1 MMNGENGRTI
11 LLVEDEAILAMTG
24 KNSLEKY
31 GYEVITVG
39 TGEKAVETVRTT
51 AHISLILMDIDLGKG
66 IDGTEAASIILKDHD
81 IPVVFLSSHS
91 EREIVAK
98 TEKITSYGYVLKNSS
113 ITVLDASIKMAFKLF
128 EASRKISLSE
138 LKQKTML
145 SNISDVIGII
155 GADGFIAYKSQNI
168 EKWFGWKPEELI
180 GTDAWLTVHPDDLE
194 RIQGVFYNLLET
206 ENSYSEVEYRYKLKD
221 GSYKPIQLTAV
232 NLVNDPVIHG
242 VLINYHDISERK
254 QVELDLREK
263 NEALLAANKAQISEK
278 IFNEGIL
285 ECLPGYL
292 YVYDDQGNLVRW
304 NKKHETMTGF
314 TGEELARKNMSDW
327 FEGEDAVRV
336 AAAVERVFRTGYGE
350 VEAELLIKG
359 GKKLLIHS
367 NGVKL
372 TIDGKAYFVGVGI
385 DITERK
391 RSEDKI
397 REINTLLR
405 IAGKTAKLGGWSLI
419 LESKQV
425 LWSDEVAAIHE
436 LPAGFSPLIENAIS
450 YYAPEWRDVI
460 IERFNDCASKGIPYD
475 EKMEIVTA
483 GGKRVWV
490 RTIGE
495 AVRNDEGKIVKVQG
509 AFQDITDQKRTED
522 ELQNKNEAYS
532 ALNEELRASVE
543 ELQASNEE
551 LQYSY
556 AAIRQGE
563 ERYSALLAN
572 LEVGVV
578 VHAADTSIIMNNARA
593 SELLGLSEDQ
603 LRGKTS
609 IDPAWHFVSVDET
622 PLPLSDY
629 PVNRIVS
636 GKKPVKGQVMGIYR
650 GRDPSIIWMS
660 VNAFPVFDRE
670 GAIAEILVSFMD
682 ISEQKLAEEK
692 NRALLAEKELI
703 LKEVNHRVKNNMS
716 SMKGLLRLQADQTD
730 DAATAAALEDAA
742 TRMESME
749 ILYTQLYQN
758 TSFSELSVK
767 AYLSPLVD
775 AVVANYPQGSSVAVE
790 KHIDDIILDAKRLQP
805 LGVIVNELLTNTM
818 KYAFAD
824 KRTGIITVSAALSA
838 GRIIITLQD
847 NGIGIPESV
856 SFENSTGFGLMLV
869 KALAA
874 QLKGSIRIE
883 RTGGTRVVLE
893 FDR

>member
-51 AHISLILMDIDLGKG
+51 AHISLILMDIDLGTG

-155 GADGFIAYKSQNI
+155 GADGFIAYKSPNI

-206 ENSYSEVEYRYKLKD
+206 ENSYSEVECRYKHKD

-263 NEALLAANKAQISEK
+263 NEALLASNKAQISEK

-336 AAAVERVFRTGYGE
+336 AAAVETVFRTGYGE
-350 VEAELLIKG
+350 VEANLLIKG

-372 TIDGKAYFVGVGI
+372 TIDGKSYFVGVGI
-385 DITERK
+385 DISERK

-405 IAGKTAKLGGWSLI
+405 IAERTAKLGGWSMI

-460 IERFNDCASKGIPYD
+460 IARFNDCASKGIPYD

-522 ELQNKNEAYS
+522 EQ
-532 ALNEELRASVE
+532 R
-543 ELQASNEE
+543 Q
-551 LQYSY
+551 SY

-578 VHAADTSIIMNNARA
+578 VHAADTSIIMNNVRA

-749 ILYTQLYQN
+749 ILYNQLYQN

-790 KHIDDIILDAKRLQP
+790 KHIEDIMLDAKRLQP

-824 KRTGIITVSAALSA
+824 KRTGIITVSAALSE

-847 NGIGIPESV
+847 NGIGIPESIT
-856 SFENSTGFGLMLV
+856 FENSTGFGLMLV
-869 KALAA
+869 QALAA